1 MSHVEKID
9 DELRGNGG
17 SVKVRNLN
25 KTLKLLLFID
35 PAQEAKML
43 LKFRRARLQLDHV

>member
-35 PAQEAKML
+35 PVL
-43 LKFRRARLQLDHV
+43 LEFRNARLQWDRV